1 MDDLLKKVENY
12 VKKHISEFHESRIK
26 KLETLKLDALIKKKN
41 PYLYKAKD
49 LNTPEAIVR
58 SIADAFMSSAEETM
72 FGDWLEGLAIFIA
85 HEVYGGTKRMPKA

>member
-41 PYLYKAKD
+41 PYLYKAK
-49 LNTPEAIVR
+49 T
-58 SIADAFMSSAEETM
+58 
-72 FGDWLEGLAIFIA
+72 
-85 HEVYGGTKRMPKA
+85 